1 MYRNLVN
8 RLSLFRLNF
17 LEILSYSMINSKS
30 LANKVVFHFVCEQQ
44 VLVMQSWQKM
54 QQILIRERK
63 ISNEISKHLCFIA
76 NVTFEIEI

>member
-30 LANKVVFHFVCEQQ
+30 LANKVGFPLCLWATSFSNA
-44 VLVMQSWQKM
+44 VMTENA
-54 QQILIRERK
+54 IDLD
-63 ISNEISKHLCFIA
+63 
-76 NVTFEIEI
+76 